1 MAPQTLDR
9 ILRKRFGSFLQ
20 SFSKCFILFEKNE
33 KKLYKLY
40 NDSISY
46 RLRGDDNAG
55 S

>member
-33 KKLYKLY
+33 KKLY
-40 NDSISY
+40 NDRVSY